1 MVRSGAQL
9 EPPDATTPV
18 VLLQGVSDKV
28 HHGLLAVAR
37 SLGRMGVP
45 VFTISRK
52 WESLAARSRYV
63 RGAATLDLSGSST
76 DRLIEVLDE
85 MVGPHAA
92 PVLIAMDDVAALYVA
107 NQSAIRSVCRF
118 PSNPPGLLCQ
128 LSNKRGLLDVLRRLE
143 IPAPRMRAVSNDEEL
158 AEAARTIG
166 FPIVLKSADP
176 VALRASAGA
185 KSVTVAASL
194 DALLQVYRSSHP
206 TVRASALVQEHIGG
220 VGAADWIFNG
230 CFGASGACLFH
241 GTGLKLRQWPL
252 GTGAATLGISL
263 PNPELHELS
272 VRLAR
277 GVGYAGMI
285 DIDYRFDPSDGKY
298 KVLDVNPRVGSSFR
312 LFVGEEGID
321 VPRAHYLDATG
332 QPVPLSEARCGRK
345 WVVEQRDLR
354 SAFELWGGR
363 RVGAREWLHSFA
375 GIKETA
381 WFAADDLGPF
391 AAMLSHYGK
400 RIARRLSAP
409 RFSRQPIEGS

>member
-1 MVRSGAQL
+1 MVRLGTQL
-9 EPPDATTPV
+9 ERPDATTPV
-18 VLLQGVSDKV
+18 VLLQGVSDAV

-37 SLGRMGVP
+37 SLGRLGVP
-45 VFTISRK
+45 VFTISRR
-52 WESLAARSRYV
+52 WEAVASRSRYV
-63 RGAATLDLSGSST
+63 RGAATLDLSQSSA
-76 DRLIEVLDE
+76 DRLVEVVTEL
-85 MVGPHAA
+85 VGPAPA

-118 PSNPPGLLCQ
+118 PSNTPGLLCQ

-143 IPAPRMRAVSNDEEL
+143 IPAPRMCAVSNDEEL
-158 AEAARTIG
+158 GEAARTIG

-176 VALRASAGA
+176 LALRARAGA
-185 KSVTVAASL
+185 KSVTVATSL
-194 DALLQVYRSSHP
+194 DALIQVYRSSHP
-206 TVRASALVQEHIGG
+206 SVRARALVQEHIGG
-220 VGAADWIFNG
+220 EGAADWIFNG
-230 CFGASGACLFH
+230 CFGEAGTCLFY

-263 PNPELHELS
+263 PNPEVHELS

-312 LFVGEEGID
+312 LFVGDEGID
-321 VPRAHYLDATG
+321 VPRAHYLDVTG
-332 QPVPLSEARCGRK
+332 QPVPPSEAATGRK

-375 GIKETA
+375 GVKETA
-381 WFAADDLGPF
+381 WFASDDLGPF
-391 AAMLSHYGK
+391 AAMLAHYGK
-400 RIARRLSAP
+400 NAVRRLSAP
-409 RFSRQPIEGS
+409 RFARRPSEGA